1 MEFYSR
7 RVLDHFL
14 HPRNPGPMDAP
25 DAVGRSC
32 DEPHQATY
40 VLHLRVRNG
49 RVEDARFQAQG
60 CVATIAASSALTV
73 VVQGRTLEEA
83 RRISSAD
90 LLEELDGMPESKC
103 FSLEASLRALHEA
116 LDSLEAVDAHA

>member
-25 DAVGRSC
+25 DAIGRSC
-32 DEPHQATY
+32 DEPHKATY
-40 VLHLRVRNG
+40 VLHLRIQDG
-49 RVEDARFQAQG
+49 RIEDARFQAQG

-73 VVQGRTLEEA
+73 LCRGRTLAEA
-83 RRISSAD
+83 RQVSQED
-90 LLEELDGMPESKC
+90 LLEELGGLPEDKR
-103 FSLEASLRALHEA
+103 FSLHASLRALVEA
-116 LDSLEAVDAHA
+116 LDSLDGGS